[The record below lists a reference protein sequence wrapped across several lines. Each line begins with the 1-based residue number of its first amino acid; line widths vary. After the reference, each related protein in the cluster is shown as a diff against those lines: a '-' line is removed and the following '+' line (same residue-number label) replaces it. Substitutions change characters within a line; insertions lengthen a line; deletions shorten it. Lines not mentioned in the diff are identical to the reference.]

1 MVKKQTGLILN
12 PKNCIK
18 GYYENTLTKDLQSKL
33 PRVGI
38 VHIDVDLYSSTVEVL
53 EFVKPL
59 LVRGTVLLF
68 DDWYC
73 FNPGESKG
81 EKRAFEE
88 FCLKYPNFKA
98 EVWKNYS
105 TFGRSF
111 FVTSLP

>member
-1 MVKKQTGLILN
+1 MPRARYCSYRCGLI
-12 PKNCIK
+12 
-18 GYYENTLTKDLQSKL
+18 
-33 PRVGI
+33 
-38 VHIDVDLYSSTVEVL
+38 YSSTVEVL
-53 EFVKPL
+53 EVCTKAML
-59 LVRGTVLLF
+59 MVRGTVLLF

-88 FCLKYPNFKA
+88 FCLKYPKFKT

-111 FVTSLP
+111 FVTGLP